1 MTIPKSHRIES
12 IDILRGIVMVIMA
25 LDHVRDYFHYGS
37 FFIDPTNLETTT
49 PTLFF
54 TRFITH
60 YCAPVFIFL
69 AGTSAYLYGQK
80 NGQKALS
87 KFLFTRGIWLVFLE
101 IVLNNLI
108 WWFDIYFSMIALQVI
123 WAIGLCMIVLSILIK
138 LPYKLILGFGLIL
151 IFGHNL
157 LDGIVMQG
165 RDLGSILWYIFHQM
179 QFLPIGS
186 QRVVIIAYP
195 ILPWIGVI
203 CTGYALGK
211 LYTSTFSQTLR
222 RKYLVYLGVI
232 ALTLF
237 FVIRGINAYGDL
249 VPWTSQK
256 NTTYTILSFF
266 NVTKYPPSLA
276 FLLVTLGPALILLA
290 GLENI
295 KNRMTNFFLVFG
307 RVPFMYYFLHVLVIH
322 LLAMVAVVIQG
333 RPWYDMI
340 ITSSNFKNALL
351 IDYGFSLWVVYG
363 VWISVILLL
372 YPISKRYMIYKINH
386 KEKWWLS
393 YL

>member
-1 MTIPKSHRIES
+1 M
-12 IDILRGIVMVIMA
+12 
-25 LDHVRDYFHYGS
+25 
-37 FFIDPTNLETTT
+37 
-49 PTLFF
+49 
-54 TRFITH
+54 
-60 YCAPVFIFL
+60 
-69 AGTSAYLYGQK
+69 
-80 NGQKALS
+80 
-87 KFLFTRGIWLVFLE
+87 
-101 IVLNNLI
+101 
-108 WWFDIYFSMIALQVI
+108 
-123 WAIGLCMIVLSILIK
+123 
-138 LPYKLILGFGLIL
+138 
-151 IFGHNL
+151 
-157 LDGIVMQG
+157 
-165 RDLGSILWYIFHQM
+165 
-179 QFLPIGS
+179 
-186 QRVVIIAYP
+186 
-195 ILPWIGVI
+195 
-203 CTGYALGK
+203 
-211 LYTSTFSQTLR
+211 
-222 RKYLVYLGVI
+222 
-232 ALTLF
+232 TLF